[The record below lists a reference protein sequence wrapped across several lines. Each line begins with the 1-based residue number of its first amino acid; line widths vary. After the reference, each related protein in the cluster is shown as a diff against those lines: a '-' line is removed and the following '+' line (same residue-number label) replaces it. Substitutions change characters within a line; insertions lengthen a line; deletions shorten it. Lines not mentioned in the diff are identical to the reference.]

1 MLMKLSSDWVL
12 CTDCGRDSK
21 KETMATKVLQRFK
34 SEIIPK
40 QTDAITLICDQI
52 PINVYP

>member
-1 MLMKLSSDWVL
+1 MHRL
-12 CTDCGRDSK
+12 GRDSK

>member
-1 MLMKLSSDWVL
+1 MKLSSDWVL

-21 KETMATKVLQRFK
+21 KETMGTKMLQRFK